1 MDICA
6 SAAHLRVLVGL
17 RAARDVHAVYRARLL
32 HGKVKLIGV
41 ALLSLLAQLLQCAIG
56 IGGSCIV
63 KRRQSPKRGRLSAE
77 QGGCNWGSGWLAASL
92 HRCPHLERGLLL
104 VEVLGAQQVV
114 LLLLQQAQPATRRTA
129 QRLQS
134 DGRWVAGA
142 SRRRQWRQAAA
153 ASAGGRC
160 GHACVSRRVCH

>member
-77 QGGCNWGSGWLAASL
+77 QGDCNWGKAAGWPPHSTAARTLSAASFL
-92 HRCPHLERGLLL
+92 WKSLAR
-104 VEVLGAQQVV
+104 
-114 LLLLQQAQPATRRTA
+114 
-129 QRLQS
+129 
-134 DGRWVAGA
+134 
-142 SRRRQWRQAAA
+142 SR
-153 ASAGGRC
+153 
-160 GHACVSRRVCH
+160 